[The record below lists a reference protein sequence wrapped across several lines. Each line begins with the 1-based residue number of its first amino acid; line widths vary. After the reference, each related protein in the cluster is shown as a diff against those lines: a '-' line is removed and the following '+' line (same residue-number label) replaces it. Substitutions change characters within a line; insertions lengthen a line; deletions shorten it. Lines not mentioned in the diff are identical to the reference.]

1 MEEGWDMKASL
12 ISWEVSDPLKVLVAV
27 ITVPVFSYLLGVGYL
42 HSMAGLALI
51 HGNEPPT
58 FSPST
63 ATSSMSAHWLLI
75 YPTLV
80 PGFWILLSLFTSV
93 VSVLTFR
100 YDRDR
105 GYALSLY
112 SLPYSKLGIYLSK
125 VASTLIFAVLAS
137 IFPLIAV
144 AVFLNADLSPVL
156 WSLLRSTP
164 FLYEL
169 VLTFYFVFFVLS
181 VSVLFGVL
189 FRNMFLSFL
198 AAFFVTVVPYF
209 SSLILP
215 PFLFIEGFRDVTNG
229 ATPFSPANVTTGLAV
244 PIALLLLSLAIFTR
258 RDVV

>member
-1 MEEGWDMKASL
+1 MEEGTDMKGTL
-12 ISWEVSDPLKVLVAV
+12 ISWEVNDPLKVLIAV
-27 ITVPVFSYLLGVGYL
+27 ITVPLLSYLLAAGYL
-42 HSMAGLALI
+42 HSMAGLANI
-51 HGNEPPT
+51 QGSEPPT

-63 ATSSMSAHWLLI
+63 ATSSMSAQWLFV
-75 YPTLV
+75 YPSLV

-93 VSVLTFR
+93 ISVLTFR

-125 VASTLIFAVLAS
+125 VASTLVFAVLAS
-137 IFPLIAV
+137 LFPLIAV

-156 WSLLRSTP
+156 WSLLGSTT

-209 SSLILP
+209 SSLVLP
-215 PFLFIEGFRDVTNG
+215 PFSFVEGFTAVVNG
-229 ATPFSPANVTTGLAV
+229 ATPFSPANAAAGLALPV
-244 PIALLLLSLAIFTR
+244 TLLLLSLFIFIR
-258 RDVV
+258 GDIV